1 MDLTAAVGVNIQIY
15 DGKNIRLA
23 VAEAFGGLCGSMTSW
38 WGSIDT
44 ILGIMCRCLHMHKY

>member
-1 MDLTAAVGVNIQIY
+1 MDLTAAGGVNIQFY

-38 WGSIDT
+38 DYPRHHVPMPAPFIIS
-44 ILGIMCRCLHMHKY
+44 YA